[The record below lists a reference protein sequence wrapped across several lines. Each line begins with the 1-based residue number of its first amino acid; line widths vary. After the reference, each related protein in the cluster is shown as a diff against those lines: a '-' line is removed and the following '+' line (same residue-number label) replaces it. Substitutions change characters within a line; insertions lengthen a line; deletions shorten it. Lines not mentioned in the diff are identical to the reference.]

1 MKREITTILKCPVS
15 GKDLVAASKAALEG
29 IKKHVD
35 NNALKHITGEKVKHS
50 IENALI
56 TVDNKFLY
64 LILDGIILL
73 RKDLAI
79 VIDDTYFLKH
89 GILQLRD
96 EKRHVQDFYNET
108 GWHKSEKGDFEDAE
122 LFEDLRPVAEE
133 YINNCHKRVSRHLK
147 PKGDFILDAGSGPIQ
162 FDAYLEYS
170 KDYKYRICVD
180 LTLQALRQAKQK
192 LGDKGIY
199 LIADITNLPIKSD
212 VVDAAVSL
220 NVIYHIPKDEQRK
233 AIEEITRTL
242 KPEHKAVIVYS
253 WGDKFSLFMN
263 VALFYIKIFQ
273 GFQKVYR
280 ILKSKLLPNQGNP
293 GLYFHAWPPSYFKQ
307 SKWEATIDILVWR
320 SISVPF
326 SKIYAQPF
334 LGGKSLLKMIYN
346 WEERNPKTA
355 GKFGQYPMLVVSKK

>member
-1 MKREITTILKCPVS
+1 MNKEITGILKCPVS
-15 GKDLVAASKAALEG
+15 GNDLVAATKNMLKD
-29 IKKHVD
+29 INRRID
-35 NNALKHITGEKVKHS
+35 NNALRHITGDTVKNR
-50 IENALI
+50 IDNALT

-73 RKDLAI
+73 RKDLSI
-79 VIDDTYFLKH
+79 VLDNAYFLSH
-89 GILQLRD
+89 GELQLRE
-96 EKRHVQDFYNET
+96 EKKHVQDFYNET
-108 GWHKSEKGDFEDAE
+108 GWHKSEEGDFEDAQ

-180 LTLQALRQAKQK
+180 LTLQALSQAKQK

-199 LIADITNLPIKSD
+199 LIADITNLPLKSN
-212 VVDAAVSL
+212 VVDGAVSL

-233 AIEEITRTL
+233 AIEEITRAL

-263 VALFYIKIFQ
+263 FALFYIKIFQ

-280 ILKSKLLPNQGNP
+280 IMKSKIVRNQGHA
-293 GLYFHAWPPSYFKQ
+293 GLYFHAWPPSYFNQ
-307 SKWEATIDILVWR
+307 SNWDATIDILVWR

-326 SKIYAQPF
+326 TKIYAHPF
-334 LGGKSLLKMIYN
+334 LGGKKFLKMIYN
-346 WEERNPKTA
+346 WEERNPRAA
-355 GKFGQYPMLVVSKK
+355 GKLGQYPMLVVSKK